1 MIIIMWMLPSI
12 VYLLKLINFN
22 VKFHVAFSPS
32 GKNTKA
38 IHYFESP
45 NTRGDEFK

>member
-1 MIIIMWMLPSI
+1 MLPSI

-22 VKFHVAFSPS
+22 VKFHVAVSPS
-32 GKNTKA
+32 GKSSKA
-38 IHYFESP
+38 IHNSESP